1 MGRKRALQWHPAFFA
16 ALKAMEEKEQCS
28 LQIQREYNLGTKPR
42 QIDVLITKNDQKNE
56 MQNSIGRI
64 FRKHNIVEYKGPS
77 DKLNCNDFYK
87 VCGYACFFIGDARR
101 VLEIDP
107 AEVTITFVC
116 SSYPV
121 KLVRHLAKQYGI
133 RVKKED
139 AGIYYLEGSRFPIQI
154 IVSRRLNPEKY
165 LWLYVLRGD
174 LDAGELKMVLRDYE
188 KHRDSADYQSM
199 MDIIIRANRER
210 MKEEEMCEALKELY
224 EEIYAEKLEEE
235 FAAREKLG
243 EKRGEKR
250 GERRGER
257 RGIRRGETI
266 MGNLVSVLL
275 ESGRTEDLQR
285 AAEDQV
291 YRRKLMKEL
300 GIPERLTGK

>member
-1 MGRKRALQWHPAFFA
+1 MGN
-16 ALKAMEEKEQCS
+16 S
-28 LQIQREYNLGTKPR
+28 LLAVRGINHKY
-42 QIDVLITKNDQKNE
+42 IVV
-56 MQNSIGRI
+56 
-64 FRKHNIVEYKGPS
+64 VEYKGPS

-154 IVSRRLNPEKY
+154 IVSRRLNPDKY

-243 EKRGEKR
+243 EKRGERR
-250 GERRGER
+250 GEKRGER
-257 RGIRRGETI
+257 RGIRRGETL
-266 MGNLVSVLL
+266 MGNLVSALL

-285 AAEDQV
+285 AAEDQA

-300 GIPERLTGK
+300 GIPGRLTGK

>member
-1 MGRKRALQWHPAFFA
+1 M
-16 ALKAMEEKEQCS
+16 
-28 LQIQREYNLGTKPR
+28 
-42 QIDVLITKNDQKNE
+42 
-56 MQNSIGRI
+56 
-64 FRKHNIVEYKGPS
+64 
-77 DKLNCNDFYK
+77 
-87 VCGYACFFIGDARR
+87 RR

-133 RVKKED
+133 RVKKEE
-139 AGIYYLEGSRFPIQI
+139 AGIYYLEGSRFPVQI

-188 KHRDSADYQSM
+188 KHRDSVDYQSM

>member
-1 MGRKRALQWHPAFFA
+1 
-16 ALKAMEEKEQCS
+16 
-28 LQIQREYNLGTKPR
+28 
-42 QIDVLITKNDQKNE
+42 
-56 MQNSIGRI
+56 
-64 FRKHNIVEYKGPS
+64 
-77 DKLNCNDFYK
+77 
-87 VCGYACFFIGDARR
+87 
-101 VLEIDP
+101 
-107 AEVTITFVC
+107 
-116 SSYPV
+116 
-121 KLVRHLAKQYGI
+121 
-133 RVKKED
+133 
-139 AGIYYLEGSRFPIQI
+139 
-154 IVSRRLNPEKY
+154 
-165 LWLYVLRGD
+165 
-174 LDAGELKMVLRDYE
+174 
-188 KHRDSADYQSM
+188 
-199 MDIIIRANRER
+199 
-210 MKEEEMCEALKELY
+210 MCEALKELY